1 MVVVSPLTFSL
12 QMELDKAAERQ
23 YMFNHVFTQQEKR
36 FYRTDYHGV
45 DLKALKKA
53 YEPFLPHINNN
64 YDFSEMLSEILGE
77 LNVSHT
83 GSGYRGPG
91 AKKATPEFG
100 LLFDWQ
106 YTGDGLRIDEVLEFG
121 PFDNSFTKVKAGVLI
136 EKFDG
141 RMVKAGED
149 YYPLINGKARKSVL
163 VSFYNR
169 K

>member
-1 MVVVSPLTFSL
+1 M
-12 QMELDKAAERQ
+12 
-23 YMFNHVFTQQEKR
+23 
-36 FYRTDYHGV
+36 

-141 RMVKAGED
+141 SD
-149 YYPLINGKARKSVL
+149 GKSR
-163 VSFYNR
+163 
-169 K
+169 

>member
-1 MVVVSPLTFSL
+1 MCRIPV
-12 QMELDKAAERQ
+12 LDT
-23 YMFNHVFTQQEKR
+23 V
-36 FYRTDYHGV
+36 
-45 DLKALKKA
+45 
-53 YEPFLPHINNN
+53 
-64 YDFSEMLSEILGE
+64 
-77 LNVSHT
+77 
-83 GSGYRGPG
+83 GPA

-149 YYPLINGKARKSVL
+149 YYSLINGKARKSVL
-163 VSFYNR
+163 VSFTIR
-169 K
+169 KLKSVGKNGHKPISASAQKYFAI